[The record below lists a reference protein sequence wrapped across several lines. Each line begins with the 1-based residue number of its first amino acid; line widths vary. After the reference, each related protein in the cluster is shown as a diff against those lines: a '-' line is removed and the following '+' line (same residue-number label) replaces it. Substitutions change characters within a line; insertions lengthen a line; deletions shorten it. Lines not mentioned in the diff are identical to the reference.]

1 MKIRIAG
8 INKLSLNNGD
18 GCRVVLF
25 LQGCYHKCAGCQ
37 NPDTWSFS
45 GGGETWDV
53 GTLAE
58 HIWRILINH
67 PIDGLTLSGGDP
79 VYQGDACME
88 LLDLLPDDLN
98 VWLYTGFV
106 YEEIKDRPLVK
117 RCEVIV
123 DGPYIAE
130 LKCEGKMYGS
140 SNQRIIRKGREE

>member
-18 GCRVVLF
+18 GCRAVLF
-25 LQGCYHKCAGCQ
+25 LQGCRHYCKNCQ
-37 NPDTWSFS
+37 NPDTWNFN
-45 GGGETWDV
+45 GGEEWEV
-53 GTLAE
+53 GSLAGY
-58 HIWRILINH
+58 IGSVLKYH
-67 PIDGLTLSGGDP
+67 PLDGLTLSGGDP
-79 VYQGDACME
+79 MYQQDACME
-88 LLDLLPDDLN
+88 LLSLLPDDLN
-98 VWLYTGFV
+98 VWLYTGFN

-123 DGPYIAE
+123 DGPYIEE